1 MVRGYGVSRPILKRS
16 KQMQGFIITNIALE
30 RSLRL
35 TNTIPR
41 NATNVRFVV
50 SVPGGGDYSNMD
62 LSIGQGADDV
72 QLQVLYDLVPGGCAS
87 GGCALHAARLRGYQP
102 G

>member
-1 MVRGYGVSRPILKRS
+1 
-16 KQMQGFIITNIALE
+16 MQGFIITNIALE

-62 LSIGQGADDV
+62 LSIGQGPMTFNSKCFTTLSLAV
-72 QLQVLYDLVPGGCAS
+72 VLVAVVPS
-87 GGCALHAARLRGYQP
+87 MRP
-102 G
+102 D

>member
-1 MVRGYGVSRPILKRS
+1 
-16 KQMQGFIITNIALE
+16 MQGFIITNIALE